1 MSRSVLCGLLDC
13 LMHMHKRER
22 ERGRERGR
30 GGVSEGGR
38 EGGRCNEMDYRICTS
53 PNIDVSYGCVDYM
66 MRMCRR
72 DTIRDPS
79 FFK

>member
-1 MSRSVLCGLLDC
+1 M
-13 LMHMHKRER
+13 
-22 ERGRERGR
+22 
-30 GGVSEGGR
+30 SEGGR

-79 FFK
+79 FFKRMQ